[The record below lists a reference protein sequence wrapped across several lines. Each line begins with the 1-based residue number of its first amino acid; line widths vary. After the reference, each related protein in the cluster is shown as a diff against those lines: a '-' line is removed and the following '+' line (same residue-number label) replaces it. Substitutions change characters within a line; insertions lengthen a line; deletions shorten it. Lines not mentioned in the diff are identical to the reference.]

1 MLMVVPLAGVDQD
14 PGAPT
19 INAQNINDGS
29 LGPWGGGSGPHLG
42 DDGDSGAASINAKNV
57 NGGPQGP

>member
-1 MLMVVPLAGVDQD
+1 MVVPLAGVDQY

-29 LGPWGGGSGPHLG
+29 LGPWGGGSGPHRVMMEIRERP
-42 DDGDSGAASINAKNV
+42 ASMRQMSTV
-57 NGGPQGP
+57 GPRAP